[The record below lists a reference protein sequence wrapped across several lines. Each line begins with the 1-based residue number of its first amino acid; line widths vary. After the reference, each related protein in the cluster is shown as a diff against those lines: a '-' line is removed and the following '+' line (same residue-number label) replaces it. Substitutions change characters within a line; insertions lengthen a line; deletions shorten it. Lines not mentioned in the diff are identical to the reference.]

1 MKTKKPVAIVYG
13 WDRIG
18 EFDLISDLYYWEN
31 INDFVKIFSFDNPLD
46 FEEHFKKIDPD
57 VVVTIGEGF
66 FTSMP
71 SINKRFINYQEIPS
85 DDILANDIVAQAT
98 FINSSGV
105 KPKFSIFTPTYKTGD
120 RIFRTYE
127 SLRKQTVHDWEW
139 VVVDDS
145 PDDETWKLL
154 QQVSEKDFRVKPYK
168 ITPITGG
175 VVGLAK
181 NRACHLCEGEWL
193 VELDHDDCL
202 TTNALEELHNASTQ
216 FPDAGFMYSEV
227 CELFDNGEMKYYTN
241 IWGDEG
247 YAHPNNGFNG
257 AFGIHF
263 WVDYEGKQYLNHR
276 YSDINP
282 MSIRF
287 NYSMPNHIRVW
298 KREVY
303 FKIGGH
309 NKRLPVADDFELIVR
324 TFLETRIVHIKKM
337 LYLQY
342 NNGDSTVDNN
352 VADINRRARLIKDH
366 FDMKIHQ
373 RILELG
379 KIDWMWDETENRSYL
394 EYWDKR
400 KYFEGE
406 QVMNYVYL

>member
-1 MKTKKPVAIVYG
+1 MKTKKPVALIYG

-18 EFDLISDLYYWEN
+18 EIDLISDLYYWEN
-31 INDFVKIFSFDNPLD
+31 INDTVKIFSFDNPID
-46 FEEHFKKIDPD
+46 FEEHYKVIQPD
-57 VVVTIGEGF
+57 VIITIGEGF
-66 FTSMP
+66 FTSVP
-71 SINKRFINYQEIPS
+71 SINKRFINYQEIPP
-85 DDILANDIVAQAT
+85 DNILANDIVAQST

-105 KPKFSIFTPTYKTGD
+105 RPKFSIFTPTYKTKE

-145 PDDETWKLL
+145 PDEETWKFL
-154 QQVSEKDFRVKPYK
+154 QQISDKDFRVKPYK
-168 ITPITGG
+168 ITPISGG

-202 TTNALEELHNASTQ
+202 TSNALEELHNASIQ

-227 CELFDNGEMKYYTN
+227 CELFDDGEMKYYTEV
-241 IWGDEG
+241 WGDQG
-247 YAHPNNGFNG
+247 YANPENEFNG
-257 AFGIHF
+257 AFGIHY

-287 NYSMPNHIRVW
+287 NFSMPNHVRVW

-324 TFLETRIVHIKKM
+324 TFLETKIIHVKKM
-337 LYLQY
+337 LYFQY
-342 NNGDSTVDNN
+342 NNRNSTVDNN
-352 VADINRRARLIKDH
+352 VVDINRRARLIKDF
-366 FDMKIHQ
+366 FDKKIHE

-379 KIDWMWDETENRSYL
+379 KNDWMWDEENDRSYL
-394 EYWDKR
+394 EYWNKK
-400 KYFEGE
+400 KYFEEE